1 LDIVRL
7 EKKTKVPI
15 NIIKREEEELKRLCK
30 EYKIDLH
37 DRKLP
42 YGEKIRQICNNHSA
56 FHRYKKDRRVML
68 DFSKLKDPE
77 LIRLKEEEFLNTKV
91 ELTALYLGEDVLST
105 EEKKRLERIIQ
116 LKKKISVL

>member
-1 LDIVRL
+1 
-7 EKKTKVPI
+7 
-15 NIIKREEEELKRLCK
+15 
-30 EYKIDLH
+30 
-37 DRKLP
+37 
-42 YGEKIRQICNNHSA
+42 
-56 FHRYKKDRRVML
+56 ML

-77 LIRLKEEEFLNTKV
+77 LIRLREEEFLNTKV